1 MLETE
6 LIGRRLK
13 NPTILAS
20 GILGMSSSSL
30 INVIN
35 NGAGAVTTKS
45 FSLKER
51 KGHKNPILCEFDG
64 GFINAVGLSNPG
76 IEEMKKEINEFKKK
90 CNAPLIASVFA
101 ERMNE
106 FGEIVEKTS
115 ELKPDFIELNISCP
129 NVDEEMGKP
138 FACNK
143 ESAMQVTEIA
153 RERTKIP
160 LIVKLSPNVDDI
172 TVIAKAA
179 EEAGAN
185 AINAINT
192 LGPGMVI
199 DVKTGKPIL
208 ANKFGGVSGKAVKP
222 ITVASVYKIYEKVN
236 IPIIGT
242 GGVAKGED
250 AVELLMA
257 GASAVGIGTGVYYR
271 GIDVFKK
278 VCEEMKKFMKENG
291 YRNIKELVGKAHE

>member
-90 CNAPLIASVFA
+90 CNAPLIASGFA

-106 FGEIVEKTS
+106 
-115 ELKPDFIELNISCP
+115 
-129 NVDEEMGKP
+129 
-138 FACNK
+138 
-143 ESAMQVTEIA
+143 
-153 RERTKIP
+153 
-160 LIVKLSPNVDDI
+160 
-172 TVIAKAA
+172 
-179 EEAGAN
+179 
-185 AINAINT
+185 
-192 LGPGMVI
+192 
-199 DVKTGKPIL
+199 
-208 ANKFGGVSGKAVKP
+208 
-222 ITVASVYKIYEKVN
+222 
-236 IPIIGT
+236 
-242 GGVAKGED
+242 
-250 AVELLMA
+250 
-257 GASAVGIGTGVYYR
+257 
-271 GIDVFKK
+271 
-278 VCEEMKKFMKENG
+278 
-291 YRNIKELVGKAHE
+291 